1 MRTSRRNFLKSA
13 VATGLGLAILPNWV
27 IGKSV
32 GPNSRI
38 NVAFVGLGNRGEA
51 ATNALKKIK
60 MCVLPLIAMSMRQ
73 CCRGL
78 QNSMKNLR
86 ITEIFA

>member
-1 MRTSRRNFLKSA
+1 MKSA

-32 GPNSRI
+32 GPNSKI

-51 ATNALKKIK
+51 ATNALKRNKNVRFAAY
-60 MCVLPLIAMSMRQ
+60 CDVDEAM
-73 CCRGL
+73 L
-78 QNSMKNLR
+78 QRAPKLDEKPPYYRDFRVMLDKQR
-86 ITEIFA
+86 I